1 MTDIS
6 QATAAGA
13 ALGIEAFAE
22 AYKKLLHERPGIL
35 ASESGGELAW
45 LKKARERDAQ
55 RWLADGI
62 PTKRQENWRYAN
74 LSSITKSR
82 IVLPRLADFEAV
94 APYGRAAFTQL
105 TGAKA
110 AEIVFFNGQF
120 VPEWS
125 ALPTNSGISVVVLSE
140 LFSECVN
147 DGWSAERKQKFA
159 AFRQHV
165 ETSDADREN
174 VFAAMNTSFM
184 QEGVLVYIHPKV
196 AVREPIVVT
205 YLSELPLAEIP
216 GDLPLVSPRVF
227 MHVDREADVS
237 LIEVY
242 SGRGPQG
249 YFTNAVSDVRL
260 DEQARLTYCKIQL
273 EAEGATHIG
282 TTRIHQKADSHSE
295 SFQFSFGGGFSRQD
309 LHVGLEGEG
318 AEAVL
323 DGLYVGRER
332 QYVDNHTIVDHVVPN
347 TTSEQVYKG
356 ILADEAHAVFNGR
369 VQIQRDAQKS
379 NSAQLN
385 NNLLLSPRA
394 EIDTKPELE
403 IDADDVKASHGATV
417 GQIDPEHV
425 FYLQTRGI
433 SRAKATKML
442 AKGFAQDIA
451 FRISNGQVRTQ
462 VSELI
467 DSRLENLLGSM
478 NLESHLDSQ
487 L

>member
-1 MTDIS
+1 M
-6 QATAAGA
+6 
-13 ALGIEAFAE
+13 
-22 AYKKLLHERPGIL
+22 
-35 ASESGGELAW
+35 ASEVGGELAW
-45 LKKARERDAQ
+45 LKKARDRDAK
-55 RWLADGI
+55 RWMTEGL

-74 LSSITKSR
+74 LSFLAKAR
-82 IVLPRLADFEAV
+82 VVLPKFADFEAA
-94 APYGRAAFTQL
+94 APYGRDSFAQL
-105 TGAKA
+105 GGAKA

-120 VPEWS
+120 VPDWS
-125 ALPTNSGISVVVLSE
+125 VLPSDNGISIVVLSE
-140 LFSECVN
+140 LLAECVN
-147 DGWSAERKQKFA
+147 DGWTTERLQKFA
-159 AFRQHV
+159 AFREHV
-165 ETSDADREN
+165 ETSDTDREN

-184 QEGVLVYIHPKV
+184 QEGVLIYVHPKV
-196 AVREPIVVT
+196 VIKEPIVVT
-205 YLSELPLAEIP
+205 YLAELPLAEIP
-216 GDLPLVSPRVF
+216 GDLPLISPRIF

-237 LIEVY
+237 LVEVY

-249 YFTNAVSDVRL
+249 YFSNAVSDVRL

-273 EAEGATHIG
+273 EGDGATHIG
-282 TTRIHQKADSHSE
+282 TTRLHQKGNSRSE

-309 LHVGLEGEG
+309 LHVSLEGEG

-332 QYVDNHTIVDHVVPN
+332 QYIDNHTIVDHVVPH

-356 ILADEAHAVFNGR
+356 ILADDSHAVFNGR

-385 NNLLLSPRA
+385 SNLLLSSRA
-394 EIDTKPELE
+394 EIDTKPELQ

-425 FYLQTRGI
+425 FYLQARGI
-433 SRAKATKML
+433 SHASATRML

-451 FRISNGQVRTQ
+451 FRIGNETVRKQ

-467 DSRLENLLGSM
+467 DSRLESLLGSVNSAVDM
-478 NLESHLDSQ
+478 GLKI
-487 L
+487 